1 MAPAESAPG
10 LRVEVVYCPRPGAT
24 DLVALTLPPGA
35 TVADALRASGLPE
48 RHALPPQDLRIGV
61 WSRVCEPGRVLRDR
75 DRVEIY
81 RPLTV
86 DPKEARRLR
95 YRGHKARLAGG

>member
-1 MAPAESAPG
+1 MAHVECPSV

-24 DLVALTLPPGA
+24 DLVALTLPAGA
-35 TVADALRASGLPE
+35 TAAHAVHASGLAQ
-48 RHALPPQDLRIGV
+48 RHGLPMAPLRLGI
-61 WSRVCEPGRVLRDR
+61 WCRVCEPGTLLRDR

-95 YRGHKARLAGG
+95 YTRHKERLARA

>member
-1 MAPAESAPG
+1 MAPAEPG
-10 LRVEVVYCPRPGAT
+10 GVVHVEVVYCPLPGST
-24 DLVALTLPPGA
+24 DLVALTLPSGA
-35 TVADALRASGLPE
+35 TADDALRASGLLQ
-48 RHALPPQDLRIGV
+48 RHELPAEGLRLGI
-61 WSRVCEPGRVLRDR
+61 WSRACEPGTALRER

-95 YRGHKARLAGG
+95 YSRHKERTARR